1 LAATSDEESDQDH
14 EAVTLEH
21 PLRGPA
27 VLVSL
32 VAIAVIALA
41 AGFLIEHESAKPTAE
56 VSAADL
62 GGSTAMKD
70 LAQQRTIRQLE
81 AINLNVLA
89 AQADIKRVADEL
101 AALTARVDA
110 LEDVTSSIARQ
121 PNARAQAVTPASKKA
136 SLTPKSTAGNAV
148 TP

>member
-1 LAATSDEESDQDH
+1 MNGE
-14 EAVTLEH
+14 
-21 PLRGPA
+21 G
-27 VLVSL
+27 
-32 VAIAVIALA
+32 
-41 AGFLIEHESAKPTAE
+41 AE

-101 AALTARVDA
+101 SALTARVDT

-121 PNARAQAVTPASKKA
+121 PNARAPAVTGSSKKP
-136 SLTPKSTAGNAV
+136 SQTPKSTARNSVAV
-148 TP
+148 PWGWTKLRTLARANSRSIAEKPIDERVVSDRRDRQIDRERDHELR

>member
-70 LAQQRTIRQLE
+70 LAAADYPPAGSNQPQRF
-81 AINLNVLA
+81 
-89 AQADIKRVADEL
+89 
-101 AALTARVDA
+101 
-110 LEDVTSSIARQ
+110 S
-121 PNARAQAVTPASKKA
+121 RASRY
-136 SLTPKSTAGNAV
+136 
-148 TP
+148 